1 MKHKAYNIRHD
12 FQKQKKVSSFKF
24 RVPGSPGFMILEFLV
39 AVGVFT
45 VLITISLS
53 VLLSMFDAQRKAV
66 SLQNTQDN
74 IRFAFEHMTKE
85 IRTGRLFHCDQ
96 NQNVV
101 NPENPKDCP
110 YSNGGKSFS
119 FLSLPS
125 GDTVT
130 YQVVNNQLVKS
141 LTGNRPCWN
150 SGVDMTPGLN
160 CQILTSPEVVI
171 INDIN
176 FYVDGATDDGQPRIM
191 IILDAQTTDPTG
203 STRFTVQTT
212 VSQNYLDNS

>member
-1 MKHKAYNIRHD
+1 MTCRRLNKGNLLD
-12 FQKQKKVSSFKF
+12 FL
-24 RVPGSPGFMILEFLV
+24 G
-39 AVGVFT
+39 
-45 VLITISLS
+45 
-53 VLLSMFDAQRKAV
+53 
-66 SLQNTQDN
+66 
-74 IRFAFEHMTKE
+74 
-85 IRTGRLFHCDQ
+85 LFHCDQ

-150 SGVDMTPGLN
+150 SGVDMTPGMN

-171 INDIN
+171 INDIH
-176 FYVDGATDDGQPRIM
+176 FYHFGRRKNLTIQ
-191 IILDAQTTDPTG
+191 
-203 STRFTVQTT
+203 
-212 VSQNYLDNS
+212 